1 MFLILFM
8 LFIFWLVLSFSS
20 LKASIIPNKNEE
32 RWSAFITFLFVFPP
46 GGWILISLINNYK
59 IDVFF
64 EWIFKIILRDIIIV
78 ISFLTIKWIFNKIK
92 ELIKYIAKSISRY
105 DEQWY
110 WKKDWYNRLWW
121 NRDWINKYTWTK
133 YDEEWYNRQWWN
145 RYKINKYTGNKF
157 DAFWYDWEWF
167 NKEWWFTFSYKV
179 PEFPNYRYWTNK
191 KTKTLFDEDWYDIK
205 WYDENW
211 FDKYWKHKDTKD
223 YYNKEWYDKDG
234 FNKKW
239 WNKKWINKYTRKKYD
254 KYWYNMR
261 WEDREWFNRS
271 WINDEWM
278 DKRGFPHKNDYYTW
292 KWLYEWW
299 DNIFTWTKYDKNWL
313 DYYWN
318 PKETKKITKKFT
330 NKDVSKNVKGSKIK
344 EKIESLKICSI
355 ASWSNWNCYYIWTD
369 DKAILIDDWISYKQ
383 LSLRMKEVNLDINSV
398 KWIFISHE
406 HVDHIK
412 WLPIFYKNHPN
423 IPIYF
428 NEKAY
433 RSVSYSNNPSA
444 YRGWVVNL
452 EERVV
457 NLAWFKIY
465 PFKKKH
471 DASYPLSFRV
481 EYNWI
486 SVWIFTDIWE
496 HSTTFRNH
504 FSKCNA
510 VFLEANHDVTMLR
523 NCSRPRDVI
532 ERIYETHFSNDNAY
546 DMLNDYANPDL
557 QVVILVHISEDN
569 NSNRKIMEKFAKFEK
584 KYKLEIASRYGVWK
598 VYEIMN

>member
-1 MFLILFM
+1 MFIWFD
-8 LFIFWLVLSFSS
+8 
-20 LKASIIPNKNEE
+20 
-32 RWSAFITFLFVFPP
+32 RW
-46 GGWILISLINNYK
+46 W
-59 IDVFF
+59 
-64 EWIFKIILRDIIIV
+64 RD
-78 ISFLTIKWIFNKIK
+78 
-92 ELIKYIAKSISRY
+92 
-105 DEQWY
+105 
-110 WKKDWYNRLWW
+110 KDWYDRKWYNRKWY
-121 NRDWINKYTWTK
+121 NRKWFDKYWFDVNWINKHTKTKYDKKGFDKDWFDKDWYDENWINREYFDRRWFWYKMLSFRRTRFSEFCYDRKENKYTWT
-133 YDEEWYNRQWWN
+133 
-145 RYKINKYTGNKF
+145 
-157 DAFWYDWEWF
+157 
-167 NKEWWFTFSYKV
+167 
-179 PEFPNYRYWTNK
+179 
-191 KTKTLFDEDWYDIK
+191 
-205 WYDENW
+205 
-211 FDKYWKHKDTKD
+211 
-223 YYNKEWYDKDG
+223 
-234 FNKKW
+234 
-239 WNKKWINKYTRKKYD
+239 
-254 KYWYNMR
+254 M
-261 WEDREWFNRS
+261 
-271 WINDEWM
+271 
-278 DKRGFPHKNDYYTW
+278 
-292 KWLYEWW
+292 
-299 DNIFTWTKYDKNWL
+299 YDKNWL

-318 PKETKKITKKFT
+318 PKETKKVIKKAT
-330 NKDVSKNVKGSKIK
+330 NKTASKNVKSNKTK

-369 DKAILIDDWISYKQ
+369 NNAILIDDWISYKQ
-383 LSLRMKEVNLDINSV
+383 LLLRMKEVNLDINSV

-433 RSVSYSNNPSA
+433 RSVNYSNNPSA
-444 YRGWVVNL
+444 YRRWVVDL

-457 NLAWFKIY
+457 NLDWFKIY

-532 ERIYETHFSNDNAY
+532 NRIYETHFSNDNAY
-546 DMLNDYANPDL
+546 DMLNDYANSNL

-598 VYEIMN
+598 VYEITN